1 MTVSCFGE
9 VKIYVCDQDGESRGG
24 GQAFHAGHCSSVAW
38 LNIGVVMA
46 RVYEHHETADHR

>member
-9 VKIYVCDQDGESRGG
+9 VKSQVCDQDGESRGG
-24 GQAFHAGHCSSVAW
+24 GQAFHAGHCSSFAW